1 MAFVISETNHTE
13 AWLLTLEHSNPACT
27 QRFRSF
33 GFKPARRSRPA
44 LVGSSKWRIEVNDL
58 KVGDLVRYKAPWAH
72 RGLVTKINAGEA
84 TVFWFATGQS
94 TSPPE
99 GSLIKVEDR
108 GD

>member
-1 MAFVISETNHTE
+1 M
-13 AWLLTLEHSNPACT
+13 SN
-27 QRFRSF
+27 
-33 GFKPARRSRPA
+33 
-44 LVGSSKWRIEVNDL
+44 L

>member
-1 MAFVISETNHTE
+1 M
-13 AWLLTLEHSNPACT
+13 
-27 QRFRSF
+27 
-33 GFKPARRSRPA
+33 
-44 LVGSSKWRIEVNDL
+44 NDL

-72 RGLVTKINAGEA
+72 RGLVTKINARGA
-84 TVFWFATGQS
+84 DAVGRLPQVTVFWFATGQS